1 MCLFSLSYVP
11 CDHAECQEYYMR
23 NLRSFPNSQGTFLDN
38 LVYILPQQNYF
49 LATIVRNNEKL
60 LNSMQALM
68 EESLRFSNAIESIRL
83 EEQMLRYSSNADPIL
98 EWTRTDRKFPYN
110 LVLESKL
117 NLPLFKERGFKVIVS
132 IKDENDKL
140 VLLKPHP
147 RFRVALFTMDDP
159 PKMLTV
165 NIGGKKIL
173 RGTLETELNSAG
185 CANFSNIVINEVSS
199 HYKNDGFNLV
209 IYGLGLTDVKPLV
222 LPHLAVRARKPPK
235 PTQDC

>member
-1 MCLFSLSYVP
+1 
-11 CDHAECQEYYMR
+11 MR
-23 NLRSFPNSQGTFLDN
+23 NLRGFSDTQQTFLDS
-38 LVYILPQQNYF
+38 LIYMLPQQNYF
-49 LATIVRNNEKL
+49 LSTIVRNNERL
-60 LNSMQALM
+60 LKSVQSLM
-68 EESLRFSNAIESIRL
+68 EESIGFSNAIESIRF
-83 EEQMLRYSSNADPIL
+83 EEQMYRQRSIADPIL
-98 EWTRTDRKFPYN
+98 EWTRSDRKFTFN

-117 NLPLFKERGFKVIVS
+117 NLPLFKERGFKLVVS
-132 IKDENDKL
+132 IKDENDEL
-140 VLLKPHP
+140 VLLKPYP

-173 RGTLETELNSAG
+173 RGTLENELNSSG
-185 CANFSNIVINEVSS
+185 YANFSNIVINEVSS

-235 PTQDC
+235 LALDC